1 MGKRERLP
9 EKPPTAKQQAG
20 VEGICRQSVAGI
32 GKEVK
37 TPRSTGYLKRRFV
50 VSGSLLTALKTEG
63 LEAAVG
69 WVDKPNIS
77 RDVVVSLGLDPTYA

>member
-9 EKPPTAKQQAG
+9 EKHPPAKQQAG
-20 VEGICRQSVAGI
+20 VDEICRQSVAGI
-32 GKEVK
+32 GKGAK
-37 TPRSTGYLKRRFV
+37 MPHQKGYLKRRFV
-50 VSGSLLTALKTEG
+50 VSGSLLTVLKTEG
-63 LEAAVG
+63 LGAAVG